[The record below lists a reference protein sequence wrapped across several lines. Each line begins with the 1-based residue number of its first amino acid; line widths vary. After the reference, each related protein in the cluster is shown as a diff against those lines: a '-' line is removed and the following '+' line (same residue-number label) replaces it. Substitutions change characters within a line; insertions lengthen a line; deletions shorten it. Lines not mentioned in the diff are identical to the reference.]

1 MIEKLIKNPSGGKVQ
16 AVCAADFMESEK
28 KKSLFEMDMCSGPL
42 MGKLI
47 SFALPLMLS
56 SNLQLLFNAVD
67 IIVVGKYSGSH
78 SLAAVGSTTALINLL
93 ITLLIGISLGTN
105 VLAGRYY
112 ASHDDEKMHSVVHT
126 SMAFALAGGIVIGL
140 LGILGAGPAL
150 RMMDTPENILK
161 DALLYIRV
169 YFLGMPF
176 FMMYNYG
183 AAVLRAVG
191 DTKRPLL
198 YLVIA
203 GILNAGLNMVLVIE
217 FHMGVLG
224 VAIATVISQI
234 VSCVF
239 VLRCLLTSDGC
250 YKLHFSQMKIEL
262 NYLMPLF
269 RIGLPAGIQSL
280 VINFSNV
287 QLQSSVNSFG
297 DIAMAG
303 YTAANNIFG
312 FLFVTVNSFSQ
323 TCMSFTSQNYGA
335 GKRERMDRVFWD
347 CLFLS
352 VTVTLALG
360 CGVYYFG
367 EEVLGI
373 YTPSPEVIACGME
386 VFLYTTTTYFICGI
400 MDLIPGAMRGVGY
413 SAVPMILSVIGT
425 VGVRIFWI
433 YCVFPTHHALD
444 ILFISYPLSWTV
456 TVIMQVICFIFVRRR
471 VRRTMD

>member
-1 MIEKLIKNPSGGKVQ
+1 
-16 AVCAADFMESEK
+16 MEAEK
-28 KKSLFEMDMCSGPL
+28 KKNRFEMDMCSGPL

-47 SFALPLMLS
+47 SFAVPLMLS

-78 SLAAVGSTTALINLL
+78 SLAAVGATTSLINLL

-112 ASHDDEKMHSVVHT
+112 AAHDEKQMQAVVHT
-126 SMAFALAGGIVIGL
+126 SMAFALAGGIFMGL

-150 RMMDTPENILK
+150 RLMDTPENILQ
-161 DALLYIRV
+161 DSLLYIRV

-198 YLVIA
+198 YLVAA
-203 GILNAGLNMVLVIE
+203 GILNAGLNMILVIV

-224 VAIATVISQI
+224 VAIATVVSQI

-239 VLRCLLTSDGC
+239 VVRCLLKTDGC
-250 YKLHFSQMKIEL
+250 YKLQFSRMKIQPE
-262 NYLMPLF
+262 YLRPLF
-269 RIGLPAGIQSL
+269 RIGLPAGLQSL

-287 QLQSSVNSFG
+287 LLQSSVNSFG

-323 TCMSFTSQNYGA
+323 TCMSFMSQNYGA
-335 GKRERMDRVFWD
+335 RNLKRMDRVFWD
-347 CLFLS
+347 CMLLS
-352 VTVTLALG
+352 VGVTLILG

-367 EEVLGI
+367 EEILGI
-373 YTPSPEVIACGME
+373 YTPSPEVIARGME

-413 SAVPMILSVIGT
+413 STVPMILSVIGT
-425 VGVRIFWI
+425 VGVRILWI
-433 YCVFPTHHALD
+433 YWVFPAHHALD
-444 ILFISYPLSWTV
+444 ILFISYPLSWLV
-456 TVIMQVICFIFVRRR
+456 TVILQVICFLFVRRK
-471 VRRTMD
+471 VRNSMVGSLSA

>member
-1 MIEKLIKNPSGGKVQ
+1 
-16 AVCAADFMESEK
+16 
-28 KKSLFEMDMCSGPL
+28 MDMCSGPL

-47 SFALPLMLS
+47 SFAVPLMLS

-78 SLAAVGSTTALINLL
+78 SLAAVGATTSLINLL

-112 ASHDDEKMHSVVHT
+112 AAQDHQQMQAVVHT
-126 SMAFALAGGIVIGL
+126 SMAFALAGGIFMGL

-150 RMMDTPENILK
+150 RLMDTPENILK
-161 DALLYIRV
+161 DSLLYIRV

-203 GILNAGLNMVLVIE
+203 GILNAGLNMILVIV

-234 VSCVF
+234 VSCIF
-239 VLRCLLTSDGC
+239 VVRCLLKSDGS
-250 YKLHFSQMKIEL
+250 YRLQFSKMKIQME
-262 NYLMPLF
+262 YLLPLF
-269 RIGLPAGIQSL
+269 RIGLPAGLQSL

-287 QLQSSVNSFG
+287 LLQSSVNSFG

-323 TCMSFTSQNYGA
+323 TCMSFMSQNYGA
-335 GKRERMDRVFWD
+335 RNLKRMDRVFWD
-347 CLFLS
+347 CLLLS
-352 VTVTLALG
+352 VGVTLVLG
-360 CGVYYFG
+360 CSVYTFG
-367 EEVLGI
+367 EEILGI
-373 YTPSPEVIACGME
+373 YTPSPEVIARGME

-413 SAVPMILSVIGT
+413 STVPMILSVIGT

-433 YCVFPTHHALD
+433 YCVFPAHHALD
-444 ILFISYPLSWTV
+444 ILFISYPLSWLV
-456 TVIMQVICFIFVRRR
+456 TVILQVICFLFVRRS
-471 VRRTMD
+471 VRRSM